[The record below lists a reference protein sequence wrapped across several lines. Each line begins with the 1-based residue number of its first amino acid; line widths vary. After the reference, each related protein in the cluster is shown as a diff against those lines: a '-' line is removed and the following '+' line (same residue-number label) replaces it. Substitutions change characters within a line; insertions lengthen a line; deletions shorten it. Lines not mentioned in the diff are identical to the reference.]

1 MSGTKTGTGGF
12 EIDNKTYSFDP
23 GDPSSPGQEPIQ
35 TDRGDIIVDHTPKD
49 LGKKTRATLGK
60 YLSDVTKGEAGSN
73 TRRSNTF
80 TVDPP
85 RSSEQP
91 DEIMLSDDKG
101 NPIKLTPS
109 PNSSQFSRE
118 SAEHDN
124 RGVVFDSPDLKSWSQ
139 TISNPRTEIHD
150 KNISGH
156 TLLPSVGKDKVPAPI
171 ESYRKTVL
179 RANRFSSVDRM
190 SNDKTYKIKGR
201 TYNGAQ
207 LKQVGAMLS
216 LRGSQEFPAAFND
229 SVNPVNAGSVAG
241 AILPSPNQ
249 LGILKV
255 PNKLLQTQDALEHL
269 ANTTD
274 EPIELEIA
282 PLGNQS
288 WGALNNV
295 EEPFAGVLNVGMI
308 AMALAMQ
315 AAMMLAFKGLGSLIG
330 LMGNSKV
337 PVSSTKD
344 YAGRYTLGEYLTSP
358 NKGKSGLSFP
368 PNLALLLGLKG
379 TRHPFDSALD
389 AGAKAFVMGGK
400 TTTETLSSALSD
412 ALSDSTS
419 AGHLIIVSRLIIR
432 TGQSVASDI
441 SKIGKA
447 FASNPVSGIK
457 SVVSLLANI
466 RKSKLIVAMNLFATL
481 GDVILSESD
490 WEKDP
495 EGRGSPMDA
504 FEDSSPG
511 ASISKNRL
519 KNKLKLAWASNR
531 SPAMYLIPDS
541 LASMS
546 VTDTHLGGFKGALGI
561 HDPDTKS
568 NIIVQSMNDK
578 ENGTRI
584 ARNSKKP
591 DQIDVVK
598 MEALLESEYMPF
610 YFHDLRTN
618 EIISFHA
625 FMASL
630 SDDFTPTWENVEGF
644 GRVEP
649 VKIYKGTQRK
659 IGMSFYVVST
669 SEEDFDEMW
678 VKINKLVTLIYPQY
692 TKGRTLQS
700 EDSKYKFTQ
709 PFSQL
714 VGASPLIRIRLGDLF
729 KSNYSRF
736 ALARLFGAA
745 DNDMKLNDQNI
756 KFEGVTK
763 EDLDKVVNDAKA
775 NPTTVYKLSFGGWK
789 RQEDGPGSSE
799 PPYAETLNVDYGDLH
814 YFNFKIVKQSA
825 IKSPTNLSGSDV
837 IVETFLMTPDD
848 MIREFGYDKK
858 EASKNH
864 YRLGY
869 KYGFSGNPKTRVIS
883 AKYIVPRGAL
893 VPDRNSL
900 NVAFAANNKI
910 NQNKTNIDELS
921 KFLSEKNALVKSFS
935 SVQGKGLAGVI
946 DSLNFDWYDK
956 ITWEIKPGSKAPKM
970 CKITLGF
977 SPVHDI
983 SPGIDHFGYNRA
995 PVYNVGGL
1003 MGQGYDS
1010 DGKKE
1015 E

>member
-1 MSGTKTGTGGF
+1 
-12 EIDNKTYSFDP
+12 
-23 GDPSSPGQEPIQ
+23 
-35 TDRGDIIVDHTPKD
+35 
-49 LGKKTRATLGK
+49 
-60 YLSDVTKGEAGSN
+60 
-73 TRRSNTF
+73 
-80 TVDPP
+80 
-85 RSSEQP
+85 
-91 DEIMLSDDKG
+91 
-101 NPIKLTPS
+101 
-109 PNSSQFSRE
+109 
-118 SAEHDN
+118 
-124 RGVVFDSPDLKSWSQ
+124 
-139 TISNPRTEIHD
+139 
-150 KNISGH
+150 
-156 TLLPSVGKDKVPAPI
+156 
-171 ESYRKTVL
+171 
-179 RANRFSSVDRM
+179 M

-389 AGAKAFVMGGK
+389 AGAKAFFMGGK

-519 KNKLKLAWASNR
+519 KNKLKLAWASNLWER
-531 SPAMYLIPDS
+531 IFRRWRISS
-541 LASMS
+541 HRWASRW
-546 VTDTHLGGFKGALGI
+546 G
-561 HDPDTKS
+561 
-568 NIIVQSMNDK
+568 
-578 ENGTRI
+578 
-584 ARNSKKP
+584 
-591 DQIDVVK
+591 
-598 MEALLESEYMPF
+598 
-610 YFHDLRTN
+610 
-618 EIISFHA
+618 
-625 FMASL
+625 
-630 SDDFTPTWENVEGF
+630 
-644 GRVEP
+644 
-649 VKIYKGTQRK
+649 
-659 IGMSFYVVST
+659 
-669 SEEDFDEMW
+669 
-678 VKINKLVTLIYPQY
+678 
-692 TKGRTLQS
+692 
-700 EDSKYKFTQ
+700 
-709 PFSQL
+709 
-714 VGASPLIRIRLGDLF
+714 
-729 KSNYSRF
+729 
-736 ALARLFGAA
+736 
-745 DNDMKLNDQNI
+745 
-756 KFEGVTK
+756 
-763 EDLDKVVNDAKA
+763 
-775 NPTTVYKLSFGGWK
+775 
-789 RQEDGPGSSE
+789 
-799 PPYAETLNVDYGDLH
+799 
-814 YFNFKIVKQSA
+814 
-825 IKSPTNLSGSDV
+825 
-837 IVETFLMTPDD
+837 
-848 MIREFGYDKK
+848 
-858 EASKNH
+858 
-864 YRLGY
+864 
-869 KYGFSGNPKTRVIS
+869 
-883 AKYIVPRGAL
+883 
-893 VPDRNSL
+893 
-900 NVAFAANNKI
+900 
-910 NQNKTNIDELS
+910 
-921 KFLSEKNALVKSFS
+921 
-935 SVQGKGLAGVI
+935 
-946 DSLNFDWYDK
+946 
-956 ITWEIKPGSKAPKM
+956 
-970 CKITLGF
+970 
-977 SPVHDI
+977 
-983 SPGIDHFGYNRA
+983 
-995 PVYNVGGL
+995 
-1003 MGQGYDS
+1003 
-1010 DGKKE
+1010 
-1015 E
+1015 

>member
-1 MSGTKTGTGGF
+1 MSGIKTGIGGF
-12 EIDNKTYSFDP
+12 EIDGKTYSFDP
-23 GDPSSPGQEPIQ
+23 NDPSLPGQDPIQ
-35 TDRGDIIVDHTPKD
+35 TDHGDLTVDHTPKD
-49 LGKKTRATLGK
+49 LGKKTRSTLGK
-60 YLSDVTKGEAGSN
+60 YLSDVTKGDAGSN
-73 TRRSNTF
+73 TRRANTF

-85 RSSEQP
+85 RSTEQP
-91 DEIMLSDDKG
+91 DEITLTDKSG
-101 NPIKLTPS
+101 NPVKPTPS
-109 PNSSQFSRE
+109 TNSSQFSKE
-118 SAEHDN
+118 PEHDN

-139 TISNPRTEIHD
+139 AISDPRTEIHD

-171 ESYRKTVL
+171 EAYRKTVL
-179 RANRFSSVDRM
+179 RANRFSSDDRM

-207 LKQVGAMLS
+207 LKQIGAMLS

-249 LGILKV
+249 LGILKI
-255 PNKLLQTQDALEHL
+255 PNKILQTQDALEHL
-269 ANTTD
+269 SNTTD

-295 EEPFAGVLNVGMI
+295 EEPFDGVLNLGMI

-315 AAMMLAFKGLGSLIG
+315 AAMMLAFKGLGALIG

-344 YAGRYTLGEYLTSP
+344 YAGRYTLGEYLSSP

-389 AGAKAFVMGGK
+389 AGAKAFFMGGK
-400 TTTETLSSALSD
+400 TTTETLSAALSD
-412 ALSDSTS
+412 ALSDSNTS
-419 AGHLIIVSRLIIR
+419 GHLIIVSRLIIR

-447 FASNPVSGIK
+447 FASNPISGIK

-466 RKSKLIVAMNLFATL
+466 RKSKLIIAMNLFATL

-490 WEKDP
+490 WQKDP

-504 FEDSSPG
+504 FEDNSPG

-541 LASMS
+541 IAAMS
-546 VTDTHLGGFKGALGI
+546 VTDTKLGGFKGALGI
-561 HDPDTKS
+561 QDLDTRS
-568 NIIVQSMNDK
+568 SIIVQNMNDK

-591 DQIDVVK
+591 DEIDVVK
-598 MEALLESEYMPF
+598 MEAMLESEYMPF

-630 SDDFTPTWENVEGF
+630 SDDFTPTWESVEGF

-669 SEEDFDEMW
+669 SPDDFDEMW
-678 VKINKLVTLIYPQY
+678 VKINKLVTLVYPQY

-700 EDSKYKFTQ
+700 DNYRFTQ

-714 VGASPLIRIRLGDLF
+714 VGASPLVRIRLGDLI

-745 DNDMKLNDQNI
+745 DNDMKLNGFDI
-756 KFEGVTK
+756 KFEGVTR
-763 EDLDKVVNDAKA
+763 EDLHKVVNDAKA
-775 NPTTVYKLSFGGWK
+775 DPTTVYKLSFGGWK

-799 PPYAETLNVDYGDLH
+799 PPYASTLNIDYGDLH
-814 YFNFKIVKQSA
+814 YFNFKIVPSSK
-825 IKSPTNLSGSDV
+825 IKSQTNLNGSEV

-848 MIREFGYDKK
+848 MIKELGYDIK

-869 KYGFSGNPKTRVIS
+869 KYGFSGNPKTRVVS
-883 AKYIVPRGAL
+883 AKFVVPKAAL
-893 VPDRNSL
+893 TPDRNSL
-900 NVAFAANNKI
+900 NVAFAKNSKI
-910 NQNKTNIDELS
+910 QRSGTNIEALS
-921 KFLSEKNALVKSFS
+921 TFLSEEKNALVKSFS
-935 SVQGKGLAGVI
+935 SIQGKGLAGAI
-946 DSLNFDWYDK
+946 DSLSFDWYDK
-956 ITWEIKPGSKAPKM
+956 VTWEIKPGHKAPKM
-970 CKITLGF
+970 CKVTLGF
-977 SPVHDI
+977 APIHDI
-983 SPGIDHFGYNRA
+983 SPGIDHLGYNRA
-995 PVYNVGGL
+995 PVYNVGSL
-1003 MGQGYDS
+1003 MGQGHDS
-1010 DGKKE
+1010 GGKKE
-1015 E
+1015 G

>member
-12 EIDNKTYSFDP
+12 EIDGKTYSFDP
-23 GDPSSPGQEPIQ
+23 DDPSLSGQEPTQ
-35 TDRGDIIVDHTPKD
+35 TDHGDITVDHTPKD

-73 TRRSNTF
+73 TRRANTF

-85 RSSEQP
+85 RSTEQP
-91 DEIMLSDDKG
+91 DEITLTDKSG
-101 NPIKLTPS
+101 KPVKPTPS
-109 PNSSQFSRE
+109 TNSSQFSKE
-118 SAEHDN
+118 PEHDN
-124 RGVVFDSPDLKSWSQ
+124 RGVVFNSPDLTSWSQ
-139 TISNPRTEIHD
+139 AISNPRTEIHD

-156 TLLPSVGKDKVPAPI
+156 TLLPSVGKDKVPEPI
-171 ESYRKTVL
+171 EAYRKTVL
-179 RANRFSSVDRM
+179 RANRFSSDTRM
-190 SNDKTYKIKGR
+190 TNDKTYKIKGR

-207 LKQVGAMLS
+207 LKQIGAMLS

-249 LGILKV
+249 LGVLKI
-255 PNKLLQTQDALEHL
+255 PNKILQTQDALEHL

-315 AAMMLAFKGLGSLIG
+315 AAMMLAFKGLGALIG
-330 LMGNSKV
+330 LMGSSKV

-344 YAGRYTLGEYLTSP
+344 FAGRYTLGEYLTSP

-368 PNLALLLGLKG
+368 PNLMLLLGLKG

-389 AGAKAFVMGGK
+389 AGAKAFFMGGK
-400 TTTETLSSALSD
+400 STTETLSSALSD
-412 ALSDSTS
+412 ALSDSTAS
-419 AGHLIIVSRLIIR
+419 GHLIIVSRLIIR

-447 FASNPVSGIK
+447 FASNPISGIK
-457 SVVSLLANI
+457 SVVSLLTNI
-466 RKSKLIVAMNLFATL
+466 RKSKLIIAMNLFASL
-481 GDVILSESD
+481 GDTILSESD

-504 FEDSSPG
+504 FEDNSPG

-541 LASMS
+541 LASM
-546 VTDTHLGGFKGALGI
+546 TTNDPKLGSFKGVLGI

-568 NIIVQSMNDK
+568 FVIQNTDEK
-578 ENGTRI
+578 NGKRI
-584 ARNSKKP
+584 SK
-591 DQIDVVK
+591 DDVIK
-598 MEALLESEYMPF
+598 MEAMLESEYMPF

-630 SDDFTPTWENVEGF
+630 SDDYTPTWENVEGF

-659 IGMSFYVVST
+659 IGMSFYVVAT
-669 SEEDFDEMW
+669 SPDDFDEMW
-678 VKINKLVTLIYPQY
+678 VKINKLVTLVYPQY

-700 EDSKYKFTQ
+700 DNYSFTQ

-714 VGASPLIRIRLGDLF
+714 VGASPLVRIRLGDLI
-729 KSNYSRF
+729 KSNYSKF

-745 DNDMKLNDQNI
+745 DNDMKLDGKDI
-756 KFEGVTK
+756 KFEGITK
-763 EDLDKVVNDAKA
+763 EDLDKVVKDAEA
-775 NPTTVYKLSFGGWK
+775 NSTTIYKMKFAGWARYDDGPTTSKS
-789 RQEDGPGSSE
+789 
-799 PPYAETLNVDYGDLH
+799 PYAETLNIDNGDLH
-814 YFNFKIVKQSA
+814 YFNFKIVKRDDSKA
-825 IKSPTNLSGSDV
+825 TV
-837 IVETFLMTPDD
+837 VVETFLMLPNDIVT
-848 MIREFGYDKK
+848 EFGYDIKDATDVHK
-858 EASKNH
+858 
-864 YRLGY
+864 RLAV
-869 KYGFSGNPKTRVIS
+869 KYGSPSNPKTRVIS
-883 AKYIVPRGAL
+883 AKFLAMSTVIT
-893 VPDRNSL
+893 PDRNSL
-900 NVAFAANNKI
+900 KVAFNASSKISANL
-910 NQNKTNIDELS
+910 QNIDELS
-921 KFLSEKNALVKSFS
+921 KFLSEENALVKSFG
-935 SVQGKGLAGVI
+935 SVQGKGLAGAI

-956 ITWEIKPGSKAPKM
+956 ITWEIMPGSKAPKM
-970 CKITLGF
+970 CKVTLGF
-977 SPVHDI
+977 SPIHDI
-983 SPGIDHFGYNRA
+983 SPGIDYHGYNRA
-995 PVYNVGGL
+995 PVYSVGSL
-1003 MGQGYDS
+1003 MGESYDS
-1010 DGKKE
+1010 KKK
-1015 E
+1015 